1 VSIDDLAE
9 EFNLSV
15 DVLLVQLLDLELQD
29 LIISENGLYK
39 RV

>member
-1 VSIDDLAE
+1 MSIDDLAE

>member
-1 VSIDDLAE
+1 MSIDDLAE

-29 LIISENGLYK
+29 LIMSENGLYK